1 MTGHNGTATI
11 PAPQHAPQGG
21 VDGAANR
28 IFPARDGRSWLA
40 RLLSLARYRLGN
52 ALWHQRSVRAQLL
65 ITIVV
70 IDFIAALAAGGIT
83 IYQTRNSVRIEV
95 AASMKLAELLV
106 QEAIQ
111 TQQYASAERVLP
123 GLPLQLRFL
132 RHIRISVRDLT
143 GHTVTEHPD
152 GSDGARDD
160 DRAAPPA
167 WFTSLVAS
175 PTERHEFPVVV
186 KGERLGSVLI
196 TGEPRDEIAE
206 AWEHTAAL
214 GTVAL
219 VLNVSVIGILYV
231 LFGRVLNPIARLAG
245 GLSDLERRN
254 YSVRLP
260 PPRIS
265 ELAAITYRFNALAQ
279 ALDTMRTENARLNH
293 RLITVQDDERRN
305 IALELHDEV
314 GPCLF
319 GLKAAV
325 SSISSVAK
333 TLEDAGR
340 RRVAE
345 CAREMLTVIEHMQ
358 TMNRGLLNRLR
369 PMALGHVPLENM
381 LSELVQDRARQH
393 PDITFSFSGD
403 RLSNSYGDSV
413 DLTIYRCTQES
424 VTNAIK
430 HANAKRIDVGLTEAS
445 HDQGADR
452 QRPRQLNLF
461 IRDDGHGFDPAEPIG
476 FGFLG
481 MQERVQALAGKYSVE
496 SEIGRGTCVRIAIPV
511 QEQPIANH
519 PRDGEIVQ

>member
-21 VDGAANR
+21 VDSAANR

-132 RHIRISVRDLT
+132 RHIRISVRDLA
-143 GHTVTEHPD
+143 GHTVTQHPD

-214 GTVAL
+214 GTVVLA
-219 VLNVSVIGILYV
+219 LNVSVIGILYV

-260 PPRIS
+260 PPRVS

-293 RLITVQDDERRN
+293 RLIAVQDD
-305 IALELHDEV
+305 
-314 GPCLF
+314 
-319 GLKAAV
+319 
-325 SSISSVAK
+325 
-333 TLEDAGR
+333 
-340 RRVAE
+340 
-345 CAREMLTVIEHMQ
+345 
-358 TMNRGLLNRLR
+358 
-369 PMALGHVPLENM
+369 
-381 LSELVQDRARQH
+381 
-393 PDITFSFSGD
+393 
-403 RLSNSYGDSV
+403 
-413 DLTIYRCTQES
+413 
-424 VTNAIK
+424 
-430 HANAKRIDVGLTEAS
+430 
-445 HDQGADR
+445 
-452 QRPRQLNLF
+452 
-461 IRDDGHGFDPAEPIG
+461 
-476 FGFLG
+476 
-481 MQERVQALAGKYSVE
+481 
-496 SEIGRGTCVRIAIPV
+496 
-511 QEQPIANH
+511 
-519 PRDGEIVQ
+519 